1 MWAFFFSRSLEY
13 FVIRLICVVVIL
25 TKITRIKQPLY
36 TLAAFSSLTG
46 GSKIGDYLRGLG
58 VLRGWD
64 WEKLLRCLRYRKN
77 YAIYLHLSLNITMIP
92 LLFPQLQKDDH
103 ARLKMIM
110 SSYKKYQSLALEML
124 ACAAVHCQPPPGIV
138 NWSLD
143 SND

>member
-1 MWAFFFSRSLEY
+1 M
-13 FVIRLICVVVIL
+13 VIL
-25 TKITRIKQPLY
+25 TKITKIKQPLY

-58 VLRGWD
+58 VLRG
-64 WEKLLRCLRYRKN
+64 LGLREAFEMSPLSKELRY
-77 YAIYLHLSLNITMIP
+77 
-92 LLFPQLQKDDH
+92 LFTSIFKYNNNTASFSQATKGQSRQAQNDHEQLQEISEFGFGNVNPN
-103 ARLKMIM
+103 LGTC
-110 SSYKKYQSLALEML
+110 SNQEEF